1 MSTSGPILLAE
12 DNPDD
17 VLLIRLGFKKTGC
30 EREIMVVP
38 DGEQAVQYLK
48 GEGKF
53 EDRTKF
59 PIPCLL
65 LLDLKLPRLSG
76 FDVLTWVRM
85 RPEWKCLPVIVL
97 TTSHYGKDIEQ
108 AYDLGANS
116 FLTKPSDINEWMGA
130 IEQIVRFWLHDSSLP
145 EPGPFIP
152 PPKSSSNLPAASH
165 STRTNRPASK
175 SRRSNQSAATQ
186 KRKQRPSS

>member
-1 MSTSGPILLAE
+1 MAVLRILVAE
-12 DNPDD
+12 DQGED
-17 VLLIRLGFKKTGC
+17 VESLKRAFSRAGVGTPLNFVWNGKEAI
-30 EREIMVVP
+30 
-38 DGEQAVQYLK
+38 DYLK
-48 GEGKF
+48 GEGAF
-53 EDRTKF
+53 ANRLQYPLPT
-59 PIPCLL
+59 LL
-65 LLDLKLPRLSG
+65 LLDLHVPVVDG
-76 FDVLTWVRM
+76 FGVLEWLRQHPDLRRPLVVVFSSSE
-85 RPEWKCLPVIVL
+85 RPE
-97 TTSHYGKDIEQ
+97 DIRR

-152 PPKSSSNLPAASH
+152 PPKSSSNLPAASP

-186 KRKQRPSS
+186 KRKHRPSS